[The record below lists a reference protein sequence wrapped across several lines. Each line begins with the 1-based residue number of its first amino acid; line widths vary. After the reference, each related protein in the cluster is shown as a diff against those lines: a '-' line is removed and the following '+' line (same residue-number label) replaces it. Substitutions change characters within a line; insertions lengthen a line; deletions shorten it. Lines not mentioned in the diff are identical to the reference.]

1 MNSNFSR
8 PRRGFLALGA
18 SWGLAGCGGGGDAG
32 GSDPLPAAP
41 AIQGFDT
48 VAGSPLVGER
58 LRLRPLFSGGAG
70 RIEPE
75 IGAVV
80 SGAEVQT
87 PVLDGPRR
95 YTLVVEAAGRP
106 TARRELLLP
115 VRYRERYR
123 PLALPFALQ
132 YHAAVLA
139 ADGGVLVIGGS
150 RGEPSLSNAIDRFDP
165 ASGRFERLGQMRTG
179 RALHSA
185 TRLASG
191 QILVL
196 GGLISLEIGGV
207 AELID
212 ERSGAVLD
220 AGRPRQPRARHAA
233 LALADGR
240 VLVAGGLGR
249 DTLELWDP
257 QQRQFRLLAARMR
270 HVREFP
276 SLTQL
281 ADGRVLIVGGYHD
294 GPVNVTAELF
304 DPATESLAP
313 VATALDERRQLH
325 EAHRMADGSVL
336 ILGGELIAPE
346 GIRPLAS
353 VLRYEPLAG
362 TLAGVQGL
370 EQARTLVRSVRTAG
384 DEIRLF
390 GGQTQADAVA
400 ASACLYRPGQGATA
414 LPAMPV
420 PRAWH
425 SVTRLADGRIL
436 ILGGD
441 DAAGAPVAGGLLF
454 D

>member
-1 MNSNFSR
+1 M
-8 PRRGFLALGA
+8 PGTP
-18 SWGLAGCGGGGDAG
+18 D
-32 GSDPLPAAP
+32 
-41 AIQGFDT
+41 IQGFDA

-58 LRLRPLFSGGAG
+58 MGLRPLFSGGQG
-70 RIEPE
+70 RIEPD
-75 IGAVV
+75 IGPV
-80 SGAEVQT
+80 SSGSEVQT

-106 TARRELLLP
+106 TVRRELLLP
-115 VRYRERYR
+115 VRYRERYQ
-123 PLALPFALQ
+123 PVVLPFALQ

-150 RGEPSLSNAIDRFDP
+150 RGEASLSNAIDRFDP
-165 ASGRFERLGQMRTG
+165 SSGRVERLGQMRTG

-212 ERSGAVLD
+212 ERSGAVQD
-220 AGRPRQPRARHAA
+220 AGRPRQPRSRHAA

-257 QQRQFRLLAARMR
+257 QQRQFRLLATRMR

-281 ADGRVLIVGGYHD
+281 ADGRVLIYGGYHD

-304 DPATESLAP
+304 DPASESLVP

-325 EAHRMADGSVL
+325 EAHRMADGTVL
-336 ILGGELIAPE
+336 ILGGELIGPD

-353 VLRYEPLAG
+353 VLRYEPVTG
-362 TLAGVQGL
+362 TLASMPAL

-390 GGQTQADAVA
+390 GGQTEADQVA
-400 ASACLYRPGQGATA
+400 ASACVYRPGLGASA
-414 LPAMPV
+414 LPAMPAA
-420 PRAWH
+420 RAWH

-441 DAAGAPVAGGLLF
+441 DADAGPVGGGLLY